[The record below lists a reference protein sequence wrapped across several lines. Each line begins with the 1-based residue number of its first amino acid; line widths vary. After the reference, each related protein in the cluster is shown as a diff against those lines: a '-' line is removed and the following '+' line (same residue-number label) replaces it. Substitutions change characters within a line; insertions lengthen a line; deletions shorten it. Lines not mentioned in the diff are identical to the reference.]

1 MKKTYRH
8 AIIII
13 IIIGLGLWGLWNII
27 PGPTSGQTT
36 DVQASLSPNS
46 VAQVGTDIFT
56 LTLTDASGQPIDGA
70 TVNVDI
76 NMTTMNMG
84 KQTSQASAQGKGV
97 YAITGQLLMRGPWKI
112 STTITLPSGEIT
124 AKEFVVTAR

>member
-1 MKKTYRH
+1 MKKSYLQ
-8 AIIII
+8 AVIIIA
-13 IIIGLGLWGLWNII
+13 IIGLGLWGLWNII
-27 PGPTSGQTT
+27 PGPSSGQTA